1 MINSKPCL
9 QWLIRSCGRSNNQWN
24 VWLKEP
30 NTNADGVPD
39 FPQGTLASSS
49 TTANLK
55 SKRRK
60 APTAVNRANNLEKH
74 LRSFEKAPRHPSK
87 WQLGQTTLDGPTSLE
102 NGPSTPKKLM
112 VEEVQAGGAPAEH
125 VELWKALEIV
135 ESALKYTALTFRKV
149 FNSNNKRDILQ
160 QLNKVIHSMRPVIE
174 GQTEANAEAV
184 KWYLPL
190 NMNFCKSAN
199 GGVKRDPAVTFHS
212 EVLKSMD
219 TNKLDYQF

>member
-1 MINSKPCL
+1 
-9 QWLIRSCGRSNNQWN
+9 
-24 VWLKEP
+24 
-30 NTNADGVPD
+30 
-39 FPQGTLASSS
+39 
-49 TTANLK
+49 
-55 SKRRK
+55 
-60 APTAVNRANNLEKH
+60 
-74 LRSFEKAPRHPSK
+74 
-87 WQLGQTTLDGPTSLE
+87 
-102 NGPSTPKKLM
+102 M